1 MSDYRSESDI
11 TVADPVEGICV
22 VGVAGEID
30 LLAARTLQ
38 QVLAREVGAG
48 HQAVL
53 VNLSA
58 CEFMG
63 SAGLAALVACRG
75 RARSGGTVLALAGM
89 NRTVARS
96 IEATGLEPL
105 FDIYPGADDATAA
118 LRGR

>member
-1 MSDYRSESDI
+1 MRAERRRPLVGNDGGLHEPGMLGSRPSGLGVLQVWCGGESELSRASMSGYRSESDI

-38 QVLAREVGAG
+38 QVLARELGAG

-63 SAGLAALVACRG
+63 
-75 RARSGGTVLALAGM
+75 
-89 NRTVARS
+89 
-96 IEATGLEPL
+96 
-105 FDIYPGADDATAA
+105 
-118 LRGR
+118 